1 MKSWIFAASTS
12 NKPQKLKQEPSPHL
26 DVRAMSA
33 MGGAGIYNSPTSLM
47 EDGPISGGGGV
58 SGGTDNPLWIDQKYK
73 AYEEQELTMTVF
85 SDQDNS
91 VISGGNGNGNGSQ
104 NHAPGG
110 MMNGSRHGSVSR
122 ASHLETQSNAYAT
135 INKLPMVAGS
145 SRRSLFNGSLGF
157 TDHGQHTGDIIPPP
171 ERDYATLEKSIRSPP
186 GPIVPGIHSTPIHQQ
201 QGSLPRRYSN
211 DFNGP
216 SRVISPSNGRSN
228 LIINQNGEP
237 ELVADVL

>member
-1 MKSWIFAASTS
+1 MYLCI
-12 NKPQKLKQEPSPHL
+12 
-26 DVRAMSA
+26 
-33 MGGAGIYNSPTSLM
+33 
-47 EDGPISGGGGV
+47 
-58 SGGTDNPLWIDQKYK
+58 
-73 AYEEQELTMTVF
+73 
-85 SDQDNS
+85 
-91 VISGGNGNGNGSQ
+91 
-104 NHAPGG
+104 GG

-237 ELVADVL
+237 ELVADLL

>member
-1 MKSWIFAASTS
+1 
-12 NKPQKLKQEPSPHL
+12 
-26 DVRAMSA
+26 
-33 MGGAGIYNSPTSLM
+33 
-47 EDGPISGGGGV
+47 
-58 SGGTDNPLWIDQKYK
+58 
-73 AYEEQELTMTVF
+73 
-85 SDQDNS
+85 
-91 VISGGNGNGNGSQ
+91 
-104 NHAPGG
+104 

-157 TDHGQHTGDIIPPP
+157 TEHAQGEILPPP

-186 GPIVPGIHSTPIHQQ
+186 GPIVPGIHSTPIHQ
-201 QGSLPRRYSN
+201 GSLPRRYSN

-216 SRVISPSNGRSN
+216 SRFISPSAMGNGRSN

-237 ELVADVL
+237 ELVADLL

>member
-1 MKSWIFAASTS
+1 
-12 NKPQKLKQEPSPHL
+12 
-26 DVRAMSA
+26 
-33 MGGAGIYNSPTSLM
+33 
-47 EDGPISGGGGV
+47 
-58 SGGTDNPLWIDQKYK
+58 
-73 AYEEQELTMTVF
+73 
-85 SDQDNS
+85 
-91 VISGGNGNGNGSQ
+91 
-104 NHAPGG
+104 

-157 TDHGQHTGDIIPPP
+157 TDHGHPGEIIPSP

-216 SRVISPSNGRSN
+216 SRVISPSAQGGRSN

-237 ELVADVL
+237 ELVADLL